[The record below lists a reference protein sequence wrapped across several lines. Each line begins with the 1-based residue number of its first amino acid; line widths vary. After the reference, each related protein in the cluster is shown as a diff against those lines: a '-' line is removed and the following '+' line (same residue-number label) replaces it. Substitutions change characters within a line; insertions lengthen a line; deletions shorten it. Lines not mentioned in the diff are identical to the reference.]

1 MLINGVRVF
10 LFFGYGAAIF
20 FPFLKLLNLKIVCNP
35 DGMEWRRPNNFIKRN
50 YFKICEKIF
59 AKTKI
64 VKVYDSEVIKKYYNI
79 KYKSDGKTIYY
90 PSKFEDYKIS
100 VRRSN
105 KIKRF
110 YILGRLLE
118 ENNVSLIVDTFKK
131 LDDYKLFIIGYK
143 SKFFKKIILPS
154 IKDSKNIFY
163 VGEIYNKKE
172 LFNYLSF
179 FDYYIHGHKA
189 GGTNPTLIEAINL
202 KKKIFAYDCSFNREI
217 LGKKNVYFKNDLELE
232 NLIKYYNDFKYEENV
247 YKKNFTQNFINKE
260 YLEILLNEFK

>member
-1 MLINGVRVF
+1 MYQDYLALYIVKLFYSYNNDADKWSESILIFWLWCCNF
-10 LFFGYGAAIF
+10 LS
-20 FPFLKLLNLKIVCNP
+20 FLKLLNLKIVCNP
-35 DGMEWRRPNNFIKRN
+35 DGMEWRRPIISLRKL
-50 YFKICEKIF
+50 FKICEKIF

-64 VKVYDSEVIKKYYNI
+64 AKVYDSEVIKRYYKV

-179 FDYYIHGHKA
+179 FDYYIHGHKVWD
-189 GGTNPTLIEAINL
+189 
-202 KKKIFAYDCSFNREI
+202 KS
-217 LGKKNVYFKNDLELE
+217 YFD
-232 NLIKYYNDFKYEENV
+232 
-247 YKKNFTQNFINKE
+247 
-260 YLEILLNEFK
+260 